1 MRTVRFVDNV
11 NDYMQAAD
19 VLVTKPGGRTTAEAL
34 IAQIPIVLCK
44 PLPGQEERNAR
55 VLVEASAAVRT
66 RRVADLAETVELVLA
81 DRDLRERMLVA
92 ARRLGRPNAAGEGRD
107 GFAYRAISEGDRR
120 MNLPPSRSYAGW
132 LALVRILTG
141 VIWLLHAIPKFL
153 NGAAFLPPDGFFTTY
168 LQRGI
173 ATTAGPYHD
182 FLVNVIQP
190 NAAIFAELVRFGELL
205 VGISLVLGLF
215 SRMAVFFGIVL
226 TIDYMAG
233 RGALGTLNGW
243 GSLDERS
250 LCSRR

>member
-1 MRTVRFVDNV
+1 
-11 NDYMQAAD
+11 
-19 VLVTKPGGRTTAEAL
+19 
-34 IAQIPIVLCK
+34 
-44 PLPGQEERNAR
+44 
-55 VLVEASAAVRT
+55 
-66 RRVADLAETVELVLA
+66 
-81 DRDLRERMLVA
+81 
-92 ARRLGRPNAAGEGRD
+92 
-107 GFAYRAISEGDRR
+107 
-120 MNLPPSRSYAGW
+120 MNLPTSRSYAGW

-153 NGAAFLPPDGFFTTY
+153 NGAAFLPPEGFFTTY

-215 SRMAVFFGIVL
+215 SRIGGFFGIVL

-243 GSLDERS
+243 GSLDAALALLSALSLVLPTGLVAGFDGLRAPRVRRRTVIVPEVVPERP
-250 LCSRR
+250 LDRPTAPP